1 MAMSEPVVTTMMDG
15 RGVATVTIDRP
26 AKLNAMSRE
35 VMRGLIEAAAA
46 LRTDAAVRAVVLR
59 GAGTRA
65 FVGGADIHDLGALDA
80 TTAEAFITQVHLACD
95 GFRRLPV
102 PVIAR
107 IQGHAL
113 GAGLELAASCD
124 LRVAS
129 TDSWFGMP
137 EVRIGLPSVVEAA
150 LLPHLIGW
158 GRTRKLVL
166 TGDPVDAATALAWG
180 LIEELATPDAL
191 DVAVER
197 LLKPILASGREAL
210 RLQKELMLQWENL
223 PARDAV
229 QAGIRSFRASFDGD
243 EPARM
248 IGEAV
253 ARMGVRRA

>member
-1 MAMSEPVVTTMMDG
+1 MIA
-15 RGVATVTIDRP
+15 
-26 AKLNAMSRE
+26 
-35 VMRGLIEAAAA
+35 GLIAATDA
-46 LRTDAAVRAVVLR
+46 LRDDASLRAVILR

-65 FVGGADIHDLGALDA
+65 FVGGADIHDLAGLDA
-80 TTAEAFITQVHLACD
+80 EAAEPFITQVHLACD

-129 TDSWFGMP
+129 TDSRFGMP
-137 EVRIGLPSVVEAA
+137 EVRIGVPSVVEAA

-158 GRTRKLVL
+158 GRTRKLLL
-166 TGDPVDAATALAWG
+166 TGEPIDAATAMDWG
-180 LIEELATPDAL
+180 LIEDLVEPADLDA
-191 DVAVER
+191 AVDR
-197 LLKPILASGREAL
+197 LLTPILASGREAL
-210 RLQKELMLQWENL
+210 RLQKALILAWENL

-229 QAGIRSFRASFDGD
+229 QAGITSFRASFDTD
-243 EPARM
+243 EPRRM

-253 ARMGVRRA
+253 ARMGKRG

>member
-1 MAMSEPVVTTMMDG
+1 MTEPVVTTTRDA

-26 AKLNAMSRE
+26 AKLNAMSRA
-35 VMRGLIEAAAA
+35 VVRGLVEAAAA
-46 LRTDAAVRAVVLR
+46 LRTDASLRAVVLR

-65 FVGGADIHDLGALDA
+65 FVGGADIHDLATLDA
-80 TTAEAFITQVHLACD
+80 GTAEAFITQVHRACD

-102 PVIAR
+102 PVVAR

-113 GAGLELAASCD
+113 GAGLELAAACD

-137 EVRIGLPSVVEAA
+137 EVRIGVPSVVEAA

-158 GRTRKLVL
+158 GRTRKLLL
-166 TGDPVDAATALAWG
+166 TGDPIDAACAMQWG
-180 LIEELATPDAL
+180 LIEELAAPDAL
-191 DVAVER
+191 DAAVER
-197 LLKPILASGREAL
+197 LLEPILASGREAL
-210 RLQKELMLQWENL
+210 RLQKELILAWENL

-229 QAGIRSFRASFDGD
+229 QAGIRSFRASFDSD
-243 EPARM
+243 EPRRM

-253 ARMGVRRA
+253 ARLRNRRS

>member
-1 MAMSEPVVTTMMDG
+1 VTQPVVTTSIDA

-26 AKLNAMSRE
+26 AKLNAMSRAVAHE
-35 VMRGLIEAAAA
+35 LVTAAAG
-46 LRTDAAVRAVVLR
+46 LRADAALRAVVLR

-65 FVGGADIHDLGALDA
+65 FAGGADIEDLAALDA
-80 TTAEAFITQVHLACD
+80 SSAEAFITMVHRACD
-95 GFRRLPV
+95 GFRRLPI

-113 GAGLELAASCD
+113 GAGLELAAACD

-137 EVRIGLPSVVEAA
+137 EVRIGVPSVVEAA

-158 GRTRKLVL
+158 GRTRKLLL
-166 TGDPVDAATALAWG
+166 TGEAIDAATAMTWG
-180 LIEELATPDAL
+180 LIEELVAPDAL

-210 RLQKELMLQWENL
+210 RLQKELVLAWENL
-223 PARDAV
+223 PTRDAV
-229 QAGIRSFRASFDGD
+229 QAGIRSFRESFETD
-243 EPARM
+243 EPRRM
-248 IGEAV
+248 IGEAA
-253 ARMGVRRA
+253 ARLRERRG

>member
-1 MAMSEPVVTTMMDG
+1 MTEPSVTTSMDA
-15 RGVATVTIDRP
+15 RGVATVTINRP
-26 AKLNAMSRE
+26 ARLNAMSRG
-35 VMRGLIEAAAA
+35 VVAGLIAATSA
-46 LRTDAAVRAVVLR
+46 LRTEAALRAVVLR

-65 FVGGADIHDLGALDA
+65 FVGGADIHDLAGLDA
-80 TTAEAFITQVHLACD
+80 DSATDFITQVHLACD

-107 IQGHAL
+107 IQGHTL

-137 EVRIGLPSVVEAA
+137 EVRIGVPSVVEAA

-158 GRTRKLVL
+158 GRTRKLLL
-166 TGDPVDAATALAWG
+166 TGDPIDAATAFAWG
-180 LIEELATPDAL
+180 LLEELTTPDAL

-210 RLQKELMLQWENL
+210 RLQKELVLAWENL
-223 PARDAV
+223 PTRDAV
-229 QAGIRSFRASFDGD
+229 QAGINSFRASFDTD
-243 EPARM
+243 EPRRM

-253 ARMGVRRA
+253 ARLRDRRG

>member
-1 MAMSEPVVTTMMDG
+1 MTDAVVTTAIDA

-26 AKLNAMSRE
+26 AKLNAMSRA
-35 VMRGLIEAAAA
+35 VMAELIATAAA
-46 LRTDAAVRAVVLR
+46 LRTDSSLRAVVLR
-59 GAGTRA
+59 GAGKRA
-65 FVGGADIHDLGALDA
+65 FVGGADIHDLASLDA
-80 TTAEAFITQVHLACD
+80 GTARDFITQVHLACD

-113 GAGLELAASCD
+113 GAGLELAAACD

-137 EVRIGLPSVVEAA
+137 EVRIGVPSVVEAA

-158 GRTRKLVL
+158 GRARRLLL

-180 LIEELATPDAL
+180 LIEELAAPDAL

-210 RLQKELMLQWENL
+210 RLQKELVLQWEIM
-223 PARDAV
+223 PTRDAI
-229 QAGIRSFRASFDGD
+229 QAGIGSFSASFETD

-253 ARMGVRRA
+253 ARMRERG

>member
-1 MAMSEPVVTTMMDG
+1 MSEQVVTTARDA

-26 AKLNAMSRE
+26 AKLNAMSRA
-35 VMRGLIEAAAA
+35 VVRQLIDATAA
-46 LRTDAAVRAVVLR
+46 LRTDATLRAVVLR

-65 FVGGADIHDLGALDA
+65 FVGGADIHDLAALDA
-80 TTAEAFITQVHLACD
+80 ATAEDFITGVHHACD

-137 EVRIGLPSVVEAA
+137 EVRIGVPSVVEAA

-158 GRTRKLVL
+158 GRTRKLLL
-166 TGDPVDAATALAWG
+166 TGEPIDAARAMEWG
-180 LIEELATPDAL
+180 LIEELSAPDAL
-191 DVAVER
+191 DTAVER
-197 LLKPILASGREAL
+197 LLTPILAAGREAL
-210 RLQKELMLQWENL
+210 RLQKELILAWENL
-223 PARDAV
+223 PIRDAV
-229 QAGIRSFRASFDGD
+229 QAGIDSFRASFEGD
-243 EPARM
+243 EPRRM
-248 IGEAV
+248 IGAAV
-253 ARMGVRRA
+253 ARLRERRR

>member
-1 MAMSEPVVTTMMDG
+1 MTEQLVTTTIDA

-26 AKLNAMSRE
+26 ARLNAMSRG
-35 VMRGLIEAAAA
+35 VVQGLIAAATA
-46 LRTDAAVRAVVLR
+46 LRTDRTLRAVVLR

-65 FVGGADIHDLGALDA
+65 FVGGADIHDLAGLDA
-80 TTAEAFITQVHLACD
+80 ATAEDFITQVHRACD

-113 GAGLELAASCD
+113 GAGLELAAACD

-137 EVRIGLPSVVEAA
+137 EVRIGVPSVVEAA

-158 GRTRKLVL
+158 GRTRKLLL
-166 TGDPVDAATALAWG
+166 TGEPIDAATAMGWG
-180 LIEELATPDAL
+180 LIEELAAPDAL

-210 RLQKELMLQWENL
+210 RLQKELMLAWENL
-223 PARDAV
+223 PVRDAV
-229 QAGIRSFRASFDGD
+229 QAGIHSFRASFDSG
-243 EPARM
+243 EPQRM
-248 IGEAV
+248 IAEAV
-253 ARMGVRRA
+253 ARMRERRG

>member
-1 MAMSEPVVTTMMDG
+1 MSDEVVTTARDA

-26 AKLNAMSRE
+26 AKLNAMSGE
-35 VMRGLIEAAAA
+35 VVRGLIAATDA
-46 LRTDAAVRAVVLR
+46 LRGDDGLRAVVLR

-65 FVGGADIHDLGALDA
+65 FVGGADIHDLAALNA
-80 TTAEAFITQVHLACD
+80 GSAEAFITGIHRACD

-113 GAGLELAASCD
+113 GAGLELAAACD

-129 TDSWFGMP
+129 SDSWFGMP
-137 EVRIGLPSVVEAA
+137 EVRIGIPSVVEAA
-150 LLPHLIGW
+150 LLPQLIGW
-158 GRTRKLVL
+158 GRTRRLLL
-166 TGDPVDAATALAWG
+166 TGDPVDAATAFAWG
-180 LIEELATPDAL
+180 LIEEVVAPDAL

-197 LLKPILASGREAL
+197 LLKPILSSGPAAL

-223 PARDAV
+223 PVRGAV

-243 EPARM
+243 EPQRM

-253 ARMGVRRA
+253 ARMRGRPG

>member
-1 MAMSEPVVTTMMDG
+1 MSEQVVTTTMDA

-26 AKLNAMSRE
+26 GKLNAMSLQ
-35 VMRGLIEAAAA
+35 VMSGLIATTASLRGDAA
-46 LRTDAAVRAVVLR
+46 LRAVVLR
-59 GAGTRA
+59 GAGSRA
-65 FVGGADIHDLGALDA
+65 FVGGADIHDLAALDA
-80 TTAEAFITQVHLACD
+80 ATAEAFITQVHLACD

-107 IQGHAL
+107 IQGHTL

-137 EVRIGLPSVVEAA
+137 EVRIGVPSVVEAA

-166 TGDPVDAATALAWG
+166 TGDPVDAATAFAWG
-180 LIEELATPDAL
+180 LVEELVAPDAL

-229 QAGIRSFRASFDGD
+229 QAGIRSFRASFDSD
-243 EPARM
+243 EPRRM

-253 ARMGVRRA
+253 ARMGKRRG

>member
-1 MAMSEPVVTTMMDG
+1 MTEAVVTTSIDA

-35 VMRGLIEAAAA
+35 VAHELIAAAA
-46 LRTDAAVRAVVLR
+46 GLRTDASLRAVVLR

-65 FVGGADIHDLGALDA
+65 FVGGADIHDLAGLDA
-80 TTAEAFITQVHLACD
+80 SNATAFITQVHRACD

-113 GAGLELAASCD
+113 GAGLELAAACD

-137 EVRIGLPSVVEAA
+137 EVRIGVPSVVEAA

-158 GRTRKLVL
+158 GRTRKLLL
-166 TGDPVDAATALAWG
+166 TGDPIDAATAMQWG
-180 LIEELATPDAL
+180 LIEELAAPDAL
-191 DVAVER
+191 DVAVEH

-210 RLQKELMLQWENL
+210 RLQKELVLAWENL
-223 PARDAV
+223 PTRDAV
-229 QAGIRSFRASFDGD
+229 QAGIRSFRASFDSD
-243 EPARM
+243 EPQRM
-248 IGEAV
+248 IGEAI
-253 ARMGVRRA
+253 ARLRDRRG